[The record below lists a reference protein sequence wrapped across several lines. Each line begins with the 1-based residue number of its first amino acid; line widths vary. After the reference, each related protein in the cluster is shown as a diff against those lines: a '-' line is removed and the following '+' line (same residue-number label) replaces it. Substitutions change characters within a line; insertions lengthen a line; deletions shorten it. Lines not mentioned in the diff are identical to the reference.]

1 MGGEKKFSPHIFI
14 IIELGEKFMEFTQLI
29 TEIFQV
35 CIIPLLGVLTAFFV
49 KWVNAKSIEIS
60 TNVNDATLKKYMDML
75 TQTISD
81 CVIATNQTY
90 VESLKQQGK
99 FDLDAQKEAFN
110 LTKDAVLAILS
121 EEAQTYLSTAVGDL
135 NAYITKKIEAE
146 VNLNK
151 PGK

>member
-1 MGGEKKFSPHIFI
+1 MNWTELLVDIF
-14 IIELGEKFMEFTQLI
+14 E
-29 TEIFQV
+29 V

-49 KWVNAKSIEIS
+49 KWVNAKSAEIK
-60 TNVNDATLKKYMDML
+60 TTVNDATLAKYMDML

-90 VESLKQQGK
+90 VESLKAQGK

-110 LTKDAVLAILS
+110 LTKDAVMTILS
-121 EEAQTYLSTAVGDL
+121 AEAQEYLSTAVGDL

-151 PGK
+151 

>member
-1 MGGEKKFSPHIFI
+1 MEWNELLIDIF
-14 IIELGEKFMEFTQLI
+14 E
-29 TEIFQV
+29 V

-49 KWVNAKSIEIS
+49 KWVNTKSAEIK
-60 TNVNDATLKKYMDML
+60 TNVNDATLSKYMDML

-90 VESLKQQGK
+90 VESLKAQGK
-99 FDLDAQKEAFN
+99 FDLNAQKEAFN
-110 LTKDAVLAILS
+110 LTKDAVMTILS
-121 EEAQTYLSTAVGDL
+121 AEAQVYLSTAVGDL

-151 PGK
+151 

>member
-1 MGGEKKFSPHIFI
+1 MVE
-14 IIELGEKFMEFTQLI
+14 ELI
-29 TEIFQV
+29 VDIFQV

-49 KWVNAKSIEIS
+49 KWVNAQSVKIQSSVE
-60 TNVNDATLKKYMDML
+60 DATLKKYMDML

-99 FDLDAQKEAFN
+99 FNLEAQKEAFN
-110 LTKDAVLAILS
+110 LTKDAVMMILS
-121 EEAQTYLSTAVGDL
+121 ADAQEYLSTAVGDL

-151 PGK
+151 PIK